1 MPKLTVKKEIFSLK
15 SPFRIAHGTRY
26 NSEVIVVE
34 ITDDNISGKGEAV
47 PYKRYNETC
56 ESVIEQIKSVQNKIN
71 KGIDLK
77 TLQKIMPNGAARN
90 AIDCAL
96 WDLKAKQQ
104 KKHIWEIAGL
114 PKPKTINTVFTLV
127 IDSPDNMAREA
138 KEKTKLFS
146 TLKLKLAG
154 DEIDKDRMLAVH
166 NAAPNSKIIIDA
178 NESWNE
184 ELYLDLIKTCQ
195 KSNVQMI
202 EQPFKASQDEI
213 LATLPRPIDIC
224 ADESCHV
231 TSDLANLV
239 GKYDMVNI
247 KLDKTGGLTEAINL
261 FKEAKKLNFKIMVGC
276 MVGTSLSMRP
286 AYYIAQMADL
296 VDIDGPLL
304 LKEDRDGGL
313 IYTGSRVSEGT
324 LDNT

>member
-34 ITDDNISGKGEAV
+34 ITDENISGKGEAV

-184 ELYLDLIKTCQ
+184 KLYLNLIGACQ

-224 ADESCHV
+224 ADEACHV